1 MSPQEVSI
9 WLTAGTQNTR
19 LKEELE
25 LMGFTASDADPGL
38 YIAHHKDGSI
48 YILVY
53 VDDILIAAKDMA
65 SVNSIKKRLTTTFDV
80 RDLGEAKYFLGIS
93 LDRNR
98 AERTLKMAQQR
109 LATELVDKFGLK
121 QAKSRSTPMN
131 SNIKLTQAEESDILD
146 KDTYRYSELVGS
158 LLYLSVCTR
167 PDIAQAV
174 GALTRYMAKPSM
186 EHWTAAKAVLRY
198 IAGTL
203 DHGITFRQKSIA
215 VEGYCDADFA
225 GDLNTRKSTT
235 GFVFICNGGAISWSS
250 KLQPTV
256 AVSTTEAEYMA
267 SAQAV
272 KEALWLK
279 NLFWSF
285 GVKIGTM
292 KIFNDNQGA
301 IKLLKNPI
309 ASFRSKH
316 IDVLHHFARERVSR
330 LEVVF
335 EYCSTEAMVADAL
348 TKALTVRKFKFCCAG
363 MGVV

>member
-1 MSPQEVSI
+1 
-9 WLTAGTQNTR
+9 
-19 LKEELE
+19 
-25 LMGFTASDADPGL
+25 
-38 YIAHHKDGSI
+38 
-48 YILVY
+48 
-53 VDDILIAAKDMA
+53 
-65 SVNSIKKRLTTTFDV
+65 
-80 RDLGEAKYFLGIS
+80 
-93 LDRNR
+93 
-98 AERTLKMAQQR
+98 
-109 LATELVDKFGLK
+109 
-121 QAKSRSTPMN
+121 MN
-131 SNIKLTQAEESDILD
+131 SSIKLTQAEEGNILD

-174 GALTRYMAKPSM
+174 GALTRYMANPSM

-203 DHGITFRQKSIA
+203 GQGITFRQTSIA

-285 GVKIGTM
+285 GVKIETM
-292 KIFNDNQGA
+292 KIFSDNQGA

-309 ASFRSKH
+309 ASVRSKH

-330 LEVVF
+330 QEVVF
-335 EYCSTEAMVADAL
+335 EYCSTDVMVADVF
-348 TKALTVRKFKFCCAG
+348 TKPLPLSKFVFCCTG
-363 MGVV
+363 MGIM